1 MNSELELDKRI
12 SVLEKSMEWA
22 QGSIQDI
29 HKNLDNIQHTQVQ
42 IIDKISEFKME
53 NDQKFHEVN
62 EKMSVF
68 QSQTDARFSIL
79 QSEIKTEFASL
90 RTETIERI
98 SSLQAHTDERISSL
112 QAHTDERISSLQAHT
127 DEKLTQ
133 TADRISA
140 LQAHTDEKFLAIHA
154 RFVDVHEEFAGVHK
168 EIAGIHHAISVQT
181 KWLLGVMIA
190 CAAMISFLHPLAMSL
205 LAK

>member
-22 QGSIQDI
+22 QGSIQNI
-29 HKNLDNIQHTQVQ
+29 HKNLDLIQNTQVQ
-42 IIDKISEFKME
+42 IIDKISEFKTE

-62 EKMSVF
+62 ERITRFQAENKMEFASLR
-68 QSQTDARFSIL
+68 SDMK
-79 QSEIKTEFASL
+79 SEISSL

-98 SSLQAHTDERISSL
+98 SD
-112 QAHTDERISSLQAHT
+112 
-127 DEKLTQ
+127 
-133 TADRISA
+133 

-154 RFVDVHEEFAGVHK
+154 RFVDVHEEFTDVHK
-168 EIAGIHHAISVQT
+168 EISSIHHAISVQT

-190 CAAMISFLHPLAMSL
+190 SATMISLLHPLAMTL
-205 LAK
+205 LSK